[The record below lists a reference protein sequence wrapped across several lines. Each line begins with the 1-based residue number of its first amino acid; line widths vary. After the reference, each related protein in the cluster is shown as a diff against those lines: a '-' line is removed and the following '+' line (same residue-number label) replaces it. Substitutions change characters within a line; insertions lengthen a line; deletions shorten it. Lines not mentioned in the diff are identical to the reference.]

1 MGRIARFAAQFAAPL
16 SRQKTAVIRT
26 DMQKT
31 AAFYAV
37 SQKTAAIRADVQKTA
52 ASCVLK
58 RIMTAR
64 MVVLFV
70 MLLSA
75 AACENEF
82 SPKAEFH
89 EKIVV
94 FSILDPAQEFQS
106 VLLFRSYDAQLGV
119 ELQPLTPREVSEA
132 DVRMTGAGEVFIFR
146 DTVITVEDG
155 GERHVWINRDLH
167 PRIERKYRLE
177 VRVPGEDLVS
187 AETTVPSRMY
197 VRAERVIP
205 DTGKGLVR
213 VHHGVSSF
221 TAPPE
226 GFYFRAWVETWKRL
240 PSGDTLK
247 PRIEIPIYYNSV
259 QEQWVYTK
267 PSREE
272 EVLFAPRVIE
282 DIKAR
287 NESPSDSV
295 LARRMYLQGYCMDS
309 QFYTYYKMVRGFDD
323 PVSVRLDRPDVSFI
337 DGGLGVFGA
346 LVPDSSSSS
355 LYSYIGF

>member
-1 MGRIARFAAQFAAPL
+1 MGRIARCAARFAAPFRL
-16 SRQKTAVIRT
+16 QKTAAISAT
-26 DMQKT
+26 AQKT
-31 AAFYAV
+31 AAF
-37 SQKTAAIRADVQKTA
+37 RADKRKA
-52 ASCVLK
+52 AAPGFPGRFAGGHAVL
-58 RIMTAR
+58 
-64 MVVLFV
+64 LFV
-70 MLLSA
+70 LLLTMA
-75 AACENEF
+75 GCEDEF

-94 FSILDPAQEFQS
+94 FSILDPAQDFQS

-132 DVRMTGAGEVFIFR
+132 DVRMTGAGEVFMFR
-146 DTVITVEDG
+146 DTVITAVDG
-155 GERHVWINRDLH
+155 GERHVWINRDLR
-167 PRIERKYRLE
+167 PRTERKYRLE
-177 VRVPGEDLVS
+177 VRIPGEEMVT

-197 VRAERVIP
+197 VRAERVVP
-205 DTGKGLVR
+205 DTGRGLVR
-213 VHHGVSSF
+213 VYHGVSSF
-221 TAPPE
+221 SVPPE

-267 PSREE
+267 PTREE
-272 EVLFAPRVIE
+272 EVLFAPRIIE
-282 DIKAR
+282 EIKER
-287 NESPSDSV
+287 NESPTDSV
-295 LARRMYLQGYCMDS
+295 LARRMLLQGYCMDK
-309 QFYTYYKMVRGFDD
+309 QFYTYYKLVRGFDD

-346 LVPDSSSSS
+346 MVPDSSSSS